1 MKKYIGLFLSLIVGL
16 LLVTGCEKV
25 ESGNYKEGTYFGSA
39 TSTSNGTTSVT
50 TTVIYVNENGMIKS
64 VFIDNAYTKDKVLST
79 KKALGSAY
87 GMKVKSEVGKEWY
100 EQANLI
106 EAKVVENQGTT
117 FIKLSDSGETDSIAG
132 VTMNVSAIY
141 ESLNSAI
148 NQAKK

>member
-64 VFIDNAYTKDKVLST
+64 VFIDNAYTKDKV
-79 KKALGSAY
+79 
-87 GMKVKSEVGKEWY
+87 
-100 EQANLI
+100 
-106 EAKVVENQGTT
+106 
-117 FIKLSDSGETDSIAG
+117 
-132 VTMNVSAIY
+132 
-141 ESLNSAI
+141 
-148 NQAKK
+148 